1 MLEFVTEKQTV
12 WEYLSR
18 TEKPILLYG
27 MGDGA
32 DKILRVFSDYG
43 IVCSGIFASDEFV
56 RGHSFRGFRVMTY
69 AQACE
74 TSPDCIV
81 VLAFAAFTDEL
92 RGKICRIAEERELY
106 APDVPVVG
114 TELFTLEYLRAK
126 EASLQEV
133 YNMLADEQ
141 SKRVFA
147 DVINFKLSGK
157 VDYLERV
164 TTSVDEIYHDIL
176 PPEPNEVYLD
186 LGAYN
191 GDTVREFLSYAPDC
205 ERIIAAEPDIR
216 NYRKLEKYIEEN
228 GLRQVEARNIG
239 VWDSAGVMHFDR
251 RAGRNSAIS
260 QNAKTEV
267 MVDSI
272 DGILGGGRVTTVKM
286 DVEGAE
292 RQAISGGIKTL
303 RQYAPK
309 LIIAAYHRTGDFF
322 ELPLLI
328 KEINP
333 DYQIYLRHHPY
344 IPAWETNLYAK
355 ICR

>member
-1 MLEFVTEKQTV
+1 MLDFVTEKQTV

-18 TEKPILLYG
+18 TNKPILLYG

-32 DKILRVFSDYG
+32 DKILRVFADYG
-43 IVCSGIFASDEFV
+43 ITCSGIFASDEFV

-74 TSPDCIV
+74 AYPDCIV
-81 VLAFAAFTDEL
+81 VLTFAAFTDEL
-92 RGKICRIAEERELY
+92 RGKICRIAQERELY

-114 TELFTLEYLRAK
+114 TELFTREYLHEK
-126 EASLQEV
+126 EAFLQEV
-133 YNMLADEQ
+133 YHLLADEQ

-147 DVINFKLSGK
+147 NVVNFKLSGK
-157 VDYLERV
+157 INYLEKI
-164 TTSVDEIYHDIL
+164 TTPVSEVYRDIL
-176 PPEPNEVYLD
+176 TPEPSEVYLD

-205 ERIIAAEPDIR
+205 ERIVAAEPDIK
-216 NYRKLEKYIEEN
+216 NYRKLQKFIEDN
-228 GLRQVEARNIG
+228 HLKQVETRNIG
-239 VWDSAGVMHFDR
+239 VWDSAGTIPFER

-260 QNAKTEV
+260 STAKTEV
-267 MVDSI
+267 AVDSI
-272 DGILGGGRVTTVKM
+272 DGMLAGGRVTTIKM

-292 RQAISGGIKTL
+292 RQAISGGRKTL

-309 LIIAAYHRTGDFF
+309 LNIAAYHRTSDFF

-328 KEINP
+328 KDFNP

-344 IPAWETNLYAK
+344 IPAWETNLYA
-355 ICR
+355 RVYR